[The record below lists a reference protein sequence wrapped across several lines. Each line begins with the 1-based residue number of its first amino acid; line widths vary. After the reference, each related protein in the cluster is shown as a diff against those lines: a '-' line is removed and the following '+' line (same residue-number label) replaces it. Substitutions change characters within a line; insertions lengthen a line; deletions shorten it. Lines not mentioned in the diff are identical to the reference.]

1 MSLKLFQRYGVGE
14 ARASSTFGSFSSSE
28 AKTLCLL
35 YLNSHEVSCR
45 PRDGNPHYL
54 HVATSRGLKPS
65 SIMQGASH
73 ELSCPARDGNPDY
86 LQVATSRGLKPSSIM
101 PFWGQ

>member
-1 MSLKLFQRYGVGE
+1 MSLKLFQRYGVRE

-35 YLNSHEVSCR
+35 YLNSHEVSC
-45 PRDGNPHYL
+45 
-54 HVATSRGLKPS
+54 
-65 SIMQGASH
+65 
-73 ELSCPARDGNPDY
+73 PARDGNPDY

-101 PFWGQ
+101 QRQVILQACNPEVCLLPPSVHHLSCLTDLAFAA